1 MTTVATPDTRN
12 RMNTTLVMR
21 PEQPAR
27 ADAMD
32 ALLRPSRRG
41 DSLHAPQRPISMASN
56 PRMHASTGS
65 ELRPVDHG
73 SPINNARLCR
83 KEGATEMMTRPTSDK
98 TPHQTKKEQAEAK
111 NADVLRVLAA
121 NKNTLTTTEIAW
133 AVENSPGGESWSIQR
148 IPGNK
153 PMANTALVGAVLRR
167 IKAVKVGRG
176 LWLKPEAK
184 VKAAK

>member
-1 MTTVATPDTRN
+1 MN

-65 ELRPVDHG
+65 ELKPVDHS
-73 SPINNARLCR
+73 SPINNARFCR
-83 KEGATEMMTRPTSDK
+83 RTGEPEMMAKPATEK
-98 TPHQTKKEQAEAK
+98 TPHQLAQEQAKAK
-111 NADVLRVLAA
+111 NSDVLRVLNLA
-121 NKNTLTTTEIAW
+121 KHPLTPSQIAW
-133 AVENSPGGESWSIQR
+133 AIERAGSEWSVHATN
-148 IPGNK
+148 GT
-153 PMANTALVGAVLRR
+153 PMANTSLVGAVLRR
-167 IKAVKVGRG
+167 IGAVKSGRG
-176 LWLKPEAK
+176 LWLKPGAK
-184 VKAAK
+184 VKR